1 MSDQE
6 IQQLENQFPAL
17 SGQAFAAARQ
27 RVRQAGQTVL
37 QSEGDV
43 VVRVFPDGT
52 KEIVKRIDPPIAVR
66 RGTKVD
72 ILWRR

>member
-6 IQQLENQFPAL
+6 LQQLENQFPAL

-27 RVRQAGQTVL
+27 RVRAAGQTVL

-43 VVRVFPDGT
+43 VVRVFPDGR
-52 KEIVKRIDPPIAVR
+52 KEVVKRIDPPTPVKP
-66 RGTKVD
+66 GTRLT
-72 ILWRR
+72 IR

>member
-27 RVRQAGQTVL
+27 RVREAGQTVL
-37 QSEGDV
+37 QSEDGFLLQ
-43 VVRVFPDGT
+43 VFPDGR
-52 KEIVKRIDPPIAVR
+52 KEIVKRIAPPTSVQL
-66 RGTKVD
+66 GTVFT
-72 ILWRR
+72 IR